1 MLQSYDAWPDAFG
14 RLARVVDGSGVR
26 ELHYDAFGKTS
37 RLELTPAPHVLAHAV
52 GLPHRYTVDMAFD
65 RRGQLLTAAVTGIAA
80 IGAVDLGSHEY
91 RYDDLGRPVQV
102 SSRGVGGAVTL
113 AHSPAWDAD
122 ARLSA
127 VSLGNAV
134 RATWRH
140 DAATRALR
148 EIDYLAGIHSI
159 GRVEYP
165 TIDANGNI
173 ESEVRWSGGTTTPQ
187 TSKQHRYDAQDRL
200 VWSELTTQAQ
210 GTRASDFEYSAA
222 GNITRTTQDKYL
234 YEDPLNVQAVTHV
247 EANGGQLIRK
257 LSYDLDGWLEHESR
271 TDHQLGRVEER
282 ELTFDASG
290 CLVGV
295 DVEVRGAQGQLLVD
309 RQTEHVCGPDNTRV
323 LRSTH
328 DRLTGARQTVLDL
341 PGIGEIR
348 PNDGLL
354 VRRLDLGGTVFV
366 EEARDLSSGAR
377 ITAESGY
384 VLNDARGSVL
394 ARTSFAAPGT
404 TITREAEY
412 DAWGGPLSLGATPL
426 PRYGFA
432 GAEADP
438 GDGYLHFGR
447 RVYDPSL
454 RRWLSP
460 DPLLLA
466 TPELDVG
473 DGRQLNLY
481 AYAANNP
488 VTHTDPTG
496 TFAFVIPALVVIVA
510 SKVGTSVAVGGTA
523 AVLLSVGVGL
533 ADPNP
538 AGSLDLPGPGDNL
551 GRATRAAVGEAAV
564 RLADDAAKA
573 GSRLADDALKVGD
586 DIIARA
592 RGLVDDVAAHA
603 RSLVDDASQGAKR
616 GPKTDPAAPHN
627 AKIRAEAEA
636 LEGSGN
642 KIVAGGGKR
651 KEQLIETRGGHKT
664 GRRPDILYETPDG
677 SLRGRNVGRTRA
689 DGSPVKR
696 EAEALEDL
704 NGPGGLPTDFVPYDR

>member
-1 MLQSYDAWPDAFG
+1 M
-14 RLARVVDGSGVR
+14 R
-26 ELHYDAFGKTS
+26 
-37 RLELTPAPHVLAHAV
+37 
-52 GLPHRYTVDMAFD
+52 
-65 RRGQLLTAAVTGIAA
+65 RRG
-80 IGAVDLGSHEY
+80 
-91 RYDDLGRPVQV
+91 RPPI
-102 SSRGVGGAVTL
+102 SR
-113 AHSPAWDAD
+113 
-122 ARLSA
+122 
-127 VSLGNAV
+127 
-134 RATWRH
+134 
-140 DAATRALR
+140 
-148 EIDYLAGIHSI
+148 
-159 GRVEYP
+159 
-165 TIDANGNI
+165 
-173 ESEVRWSGGTTTPQ
+173 
-187 TSKQHRYDAQDRL
+187 
-200 VWSELTTQAQ
+200 
-210 GTRASDFEYSAA
+210 
-222 GNITRTTQDKYL
+222 
-234 YEDPLNVQAVTHV
+234 
-247 EANGGQLIRK
+247 
-257 LSYDLDGWLEHESR
+257 SR
-271 TDHQLGRVEER
+271 
-282 ELTFDASG
+282 
-290 CLVGV
+290 
-295 DVEVRGAQGQLLVD
+295 
-309 RQTEHVCGPDNTRV
+309 
-323 LRSTH
+323 
-328 DRLTGARQTVLDL
+328 
-341 PGIGEIR
+341 
-348 PNDGLL
+348 
-354 VRRLDLGGTVFV
+354 
-366 EEARDLSSGAR
+366 R